1 MELALTDD
9 AGRFGATEQISDD
22 QLMLAYRRGDKR
34 AFDALYTQYKN
45 PLHGYLYRHCN
56 SETQTA
62 ELFQD
67 VWVRVIA
74 WSSRFVGKGRF
85 RSWIF
90 TLAHNCLVDFYRKN
104 EKLQQHTTYEE
115 SVGGI
120 GLDDEAGGRELGS
133 ALNRSLSRPPL
144 DQRQAFCLRE
154 EQGFSIK
161 EIAVIRNVTAEAAKS
176 RLRYA
181 YKKLKESMGGKDR
194 EAKRPEQLVTG
205 GS

>member
-1 MELALTDD
+1 MALALTDD
-9 AGRFGATEQISDD
+9 TGRHGATDQISDD

-34 AFDALYTQYKN
+34 AFDALYTKYKN

-74 WSSRFVGKGRF
+74 SSSRFEGKGRF

-104 EKLQQHTTYEE
+104 EKQQQHTTYEE
-115 SVGGI
+115 SAGGN
-120 GLDDEAGGRELGS
+120 GPDDEAGDRELRS
-133 ALNRSLSRPPL
+133 ALDKSLRRLPL

-161 EIAVIRNVTAEAAKS
+161 EIAVIQNVSAEAAKS

-181 YKKLKESMGGKDR
+181 YKKLKESMRGQR
-194 EAKRPEQLVTG
+194 
-205 GS
+205 S

>member
-1 MELALTDD
+1 MALALTDD
-9 AGRFGATEQISDD
+9 AGRYGATEQISDD
-22 QLMLAYRRGDKR
+22 QLMLAYRRGDKQ
-34 AFDALYTQYKN
+34 AFDALYTKYKN

-56 SETQTA
+56 SESQMA

-74 WSSRFVGKGRF
+74 SSSRFEGSGRF

-104 EKLQQHTTYEE
+104 EKQQLHTTYEE
-115 SVGGI
+115 SAGGK
-120 GLDDEAGGRELGS
+120 GPDDEADGSELRS
-133 ALNRSLSRPPL
+133 ALDRSLQRLPL

-161 EIAVIRNVTAEAAKS
+161 EIAVIQNVTAEAAKS

-181 YKKLKESMGGKDR
+181 YKKLKASMGGKDR
-194 EAKRPEQLVTG
+194 ETK
-205 GS
+205 